1 MYTVSMTKFIKKQRT
16 NNILL
21 RLIGNIS
28 GSIFTFFLLKEI
40 RCEKKNHKLRAKIF
54 AKMGSVFERLQDK
67 WATYYIS
74 SSKNKYTLTS

>member
-1 MYTVSMTKFIKKQRT
+1 MTKFIKKQRT

-54 AKMGSVFERLQDK
+54 AKMGSVFERLDDK
-67 WATYYIS
+67 WATYYTS
-74 SSKNKYTLTS
+74 SSINKYTLTS